1 MRDCALQGVD
11 QLGHGEKIGPSSSA
25 SSRVPAS
32 VSRLSLL
39 KILSQEKLEQLRK
52 SRATSRDESMRVA
65 GSTISGCRVIQI

>member
-1 MRDCALQGVD
+1 MKDPWRLLEPVLFC
-11 QLGHGEKIGPSSSA
+11 
-25 SSRVPAS
+25 
-32 VSRLSLL
+32 LSLL